1 MRSEKSA
8 GAVIFYLH
16 DKEPIFL
23 MLKYPNYWGFVK
35 GLIEPGE
42 EEHET
47 ARREAK
53 EEANLSKL
61 KFVEGFKHIIK
72 YFFKFKGEAISKEVV
87 FFLAEVSREEAKKV
101 KISHEHNDFQWLNFN
116 SSIKI
121 IKHKNEKEILEA
133 ADNFLEEYSK
143 QKRLF

>member
-1 MRSEKSA
+1 MRSERSA

-16 DKEPIFL
+16 DEEPIYL

-35 GLIEPGE
+35 GLIEQGE
-42 EEHET
+42 EELET
-47 ARREAK
+47 VRREAK

-61 KFVEGFKHIIK
+61 KFIEGFKHVIN
-72 YFFKFKGEAISKEVV
+72 YHFKFKGEAISKEVV

-101 KISHEHNDFQWLNFN
+101 EISSEHNDFQWLNFN
-116 SSIKI
+116 SAIRI
-121 IKHKNEKEILEA
+121 TRHKNEKELLEA
-133 ADNFLEEYSK
+133 ADSFLEEYSK